1 MSPVR
6 RRLDLE
12 IVRRG
17 LAPSRERAQALIL
30 AGRVRVAAVERPKA
44 GAQVTEETVID
55 VDGEEAWVSRGALKL
70 IGALDAFQLSCEGRV
85 CVDIGSSTGGF
96 TEVLLSRGAARVY
109 AFDSGVGQL
118 HERLRQDE
126 RVILSER
133 TNARHL
139 TSESVPERP
148 TLASMDVSFIS
159 ILKILPA
166 LAVVLAE
173 GADLVS
179 LVKPQFEAGR
189 SEVGSG
195 GIVRDESVHH
205 RVMLGVCQGA
215 EDLGF
220 RVIAVCRSSIDGVGG
235 NREFFLHARAPGS
248 TPPFTS
254 APDVAASGPVLT

>member
-1 MSPVR
+1 MSPIR

-30 AGRVRVAAVERPKA
+30 AGRVRVGTVERPKA
-44 GAQVTEETVID
+44 GGQVTQETEID

-70 IGALDAFQLSCEGRV
+70 LGALDSFGIVCAGRV
-85 CVDIGSSTGGF
+85 AVDIGSSTGGF

-118 HERLRQDE
+118 HERLRQDP

-139 TSESVPERP
+139 SGDSIPERP
-148 TLASMDVSFIS
+148 TLATMDVSFIS
-159 ILKILPA
+159 VLKILPA
-166 LAVVLAE
+166 LRGLLAE
-173 GADLVS
+173 GADIVT

-189 SEVGSG
+189 AEVGSG
-195 GIVRDESVHH
+195 GIVRDPAVHT
-205 RVMLGVCQGA
+205 RVMLSVAEGA
-215 EDLGF
+215 SAVGF
-220 RVIAVCRSSIDGVGG
+220 RVRAVCRSRIDGVGG
-235 NREFFLHARAPGS
+235 NREFFMHLVVPGDASPSS
-248 TPPFTS
+248 T
-254 APDVAASGPVLT
+254 

>member
-1 MSPVR
+1 LSSAR
-6 RRLDLE
+6 RRLDIE

-30 AGRVRVAAVERPKA
+30 AGRVRVARVLRPKA
-44 GAQVTEETVID
+44 GAQVSDETEIEVF
-55 VDGEEAWVSRGALKL
+55 GEEAWVSRGALKL
-70 IGALDAFQLSCEGRV
+70 LGALDSFRVSSQGRV

-96 TEVLLSRGAARVY
+96 TEVLLARGAARVY

-118 HERLRQDE
+118 HERLRQDP

-139 TSESVPERP
+139 GEGSIPERP
-148 TLASMDVSFIS
+148 TFATMDVSFIS

-166 LAVVLAE
+166 LKEILAE

-189 SEVGSG
+189 AEVGSG
-195 GIVRDESVHH
+195 GIVRDESVHT
-205 RVMLGVCQGA
+205 RVMLSVAEGA
-215 EDLGF
+215 SALGF
-220 RVIAVCRSSIDGVGG
+220 RVLAVCRSRIDGVGG
-235 NREFFLHARAPGS
+235 NREFFLHARAPRNDHDLGS
-248 TPPFTS
+248 GD
-254 APDVAASGPVLT
+254 ARSGLT

>member
-1 MSPVR
+1 MSLPR

-30 AGRVRVAAVERPKA
+30 AGRVRVASVERPKA
-44 GAQVTEETVID
+44 GASVTNETVIE
-55 VDGEEAWVSRGALKL
+55 VDGEEAWVSRGAHKL
-70 IGALDAFQLSCEGRV
+70 LGALDAFRVSCERRV

-96 TEVLLSRGAARVY
+96 TEVLLERGAARVY

-118 HERLRQDE
+118 HERLRQDP

-139 TSESVPERP
+139 TPGSLPESPA
-148 TLASMDVSFIS
+148 LATMDVSFIS

-166 LAVVLAE
+166 LKDLLAA
-173 GADLVS
+173 GADVVS

-189 SEVGSG
+189 ADVGSG
-195 GIVRDESVHH
+195 GIVRDAAVHT
-205 RVMLGVCQGA
+205 RVMLNVAAGVEA
-215 EDLGF
+215 LGF
-220 RVIAVCRSSIDGVGG
+220 RVVAVCRSPIDGASG
-235 NREFFLHARAPGS
+235 NREFFLHAVAPGAGAA
-248 TPPFTS
+248 PPGGGLR
-254 APDVAASGPVLT
+254 PGLT

>member
-1 MSPVR
+1 LSPIR

-30 AGRVRVAAVERPKA
+30 AGRVRVASVERPKA
-44 GAQVTEETVID
+44 GAQVTEETEIE

-70 IGALDAFQLSCEGRV
+70 LGALDAFKVSCEGRV

-96 TEVLLSRGAARVY
+96 TEVLLARGASRVY

-118 HERLRQDE
+118 HERLRQDP

-139 TSESVPERP
+139 LPDALPEKP
-148 TLASMDVSFIS
+148 TLATMDVSFIS

-166 LAVVLAE
+166 LAGLLAE
-173 GADLVS
+173 GADVVS

-189 SEVGSG
+189 AEVGSG
-195 GIVRDESVHH
+195 GIVRDEAVHV
-205 RVMLGVCQGA
+205 RVMLSVVRGA
-215 EDLGF
+215 EELGF
-220 RVIAVCRSSIDGVGG
+220 DVSSVCRSGIDGAGG
-235 NREFFLHARAPGS
+235 NREFFLHAVSPG
-248 TPPFTS
+248 PRL
-254 APDVAASGPVLT
+254 ARLRGV

>member
-1 MSPVR
+1 MSPTR

-30 AGRVRVAAVERPKA
+30 AGRVRVFAVERPKA
-44 GAQVTEETVID
+44 GAQVTEATLIE
-55 VDGEEAWVSRGALKL
+55 VDGEEAWVSRGAHKL
-70 IGALDAFQLSCEGRV
+70 LGALDAFKVNCEGRV

-96 TEVLLSRGAARVY
+96 TEVLLARGARRVY

-118 HERLRQDE
+118 HERLRQDP

-139 TSESVPERP
+139 APDALPEKP
-148 TLASMDVSFIS
+148 TLATMDVSFIS

-166 LAVVLAE
+166 LAGLLAE

-189 SEVGSG
+189 ADVASG
-195 GIVRDESVHH
+195 GIVRDEAVHA
-205 RVMLGVCQGA
+205 RVMLAVAEGA
-215 EDLGF
+215 QDLGF
-220 RVIAVCRSSIDGVGG
+220 DVKAVCRSPIDGTSG
-235 NREFFLHARAPGS
+235 NREFFLHA
-248 TPPFTS
+248 TS
-254 APDVAASGPVLT
+254 PVAAGGGASSGLT

>member
-1 MSPVR
+1 LSSK

-30 AGRVRVAAVERPKA
+30 AGRVRVGAVERPKA
-44 GAQVTEETVID
+44 GAQVTEETAIE
-55 VDGEEAWVSRGALKL
+55 VDGEEAWVSRGAHKL
-70 IGALDAFQLSCEGRV
+70 LGALDAFKVSCEGRV
-85 CVDIGSSTGGF
+85 AIDIGSSTGGF
-96 TEVLLSRGAARVY
+96 TEVLLARGAARVY

-118 HERLRQDE
+118 HERLRQDP

-139 TSESVPERP
+139 APDDLPEKP
-148 TLASMDVSFIS
+148 TLATMDVSFIS

-166 LAVVLAE
+166 LAPLLAE

-189 SEVGSG
+189 ADVGSG
-195 GIVRDESVHH
+195 GIVRDEAVHT
-205 RVMLGVCQGA
+205 RVMLSVTSGVEA
-215 EDLGF
+215 LGY
-220 RVIAVCRSSIDGVGG
+220 RVRAVCRSPIEGSEG
-235 NREFFLHARAPGS
+235 NREFFLHALAPPKGLAS
-248 TPPFTS
+248 LPP
-254 APDVAASGPVLT
+254 V

>member
-1 MSPVR
+1 MSPTR

-30 AGRVRVAAVERPKA
+30 AGRVRVFAVERPKA
-44 GAQVTEETVID
+44 GAQVTEETPIE
-55 VDGEEAWVSRGALKL
+55 VDGEEAWVSRGAHKL
-70 IGALDAFQLSCEGRV
+70 LGALDAFRVTCEGRV

-96 TEVLLSRGAARVY
+96 TEVLLARGARRVY

-118 HERLRQDE
+118 HERLRQDP

-139 TSESVPERP
+139 APDALPEKP
-148 TLASMDVSFIS
+148 TLATMDVSFIS

-166 LAVVLAE
+166 LAGLLAE
-173 GADLVS
+173 EADLVS

-189 SEVGSG
+189 ADVASG
-195 GIVRDESVHH
+195 GIVRDEAVHA
-205 RVMLGVCQGA
+205 RVMLAVAKGA
-215 EDLGF
+215 QDLGF
-220 RVIAVCRSSIDGVGG
+220 DVKAVCRSPIDGASG
-235 NREFFLHARAPGS
+235 NREFFLHATSPAAAGGGASPG
-248 TPPFTS
+248 
-254 APDVAASGPVLT
+254 LT

>member
-1 MSPVR
+1 MSPNR

-17 LAPSRERAQALIL
+17 LAPSRERAQALII
-30 AGRVRVAAVERPKA
+30 AGRVRLATGGRPKA
-44 GAQVTEETVID
+44 GAQVTEETEIH

-70 IGALDAFQLSCEGRV
+70 LGALDSFKVTCEGRV
-85 CVDIGSSTGGF
+85 CMDIGSSTGGF

-118 HERLRQDE
+118 HERLRQDP

-139 TSESVPERP
+139 TPDAIPEQP
-148 TLASMDVSFIS
+148 TLLTMDVSFIS
-159 ILKILPA
+159 VLKILPA
-166 LAVVLAE
+166 LKGLLAE
-173 GADLVS
+173 TAEVVC

-189 SEVGSG
+189 AEVGSG
-195 GIVRDESVHH
+195 GIVRDPAVHT
-205 RVMLGVCQGA
+205 RVMLGVARGL

-220 RVIAVCRSSIDGVGG
+220 RLVAACRSKIDGVSG
-235 NREFFLHARAPGS
+235 NREFFLHAVIPGGRP
-248 TPPFTS
+248 T
-254 APDVAASGPVLT
+254 

>member
-1 MSPVR
+1 VNPAR

-30 AGRVRVAAVERPKA
+30 AGRVRVALVAKPKA
-44 GAQVTEETVID
+44 GVQVTGETEIE

-70 IGALDAFQLSCEGRV
+70 LGALDSFQVSCQGRV

-96 TEVLLSRGAARVY
+96 TEVLLARGAARVY

-118 HERLRQDE
+118 HERLRQDP
-126 RVILSER
+126 RVILRER

-139 TSESVPERP
+139 KADSIPEP
-148 TLASMDVSFIS
+148 PMFATMDVSFIS

-166 LAVVLAE
+166 LKGLLAE
-173 GADLVS
+173 GVDVIS

-189 SEVGSG
+189 AEVGSG
-195 GIVRDESVHH
+195 GIVRDASVQT
-205 RVMLGVCQGA
+205 RVMLKVAEGA
-215 EDLGF
+215 SELGF
-220 RVIAVCRSSIDGVGG
+220 RVLAACRSRIDGAGG
-235 NREFFLHARAPGS
+235 NREFFLHLAAPGRGG
-248 TPPFTS
+248 
-254 APDVAASGPVLT
+254 VGR

>member
-1 MSPVR
+1 LSPSR

-44 GAQVTEETVID
+44 GASVTEETVIE

-70 IGALDAFQLSCEGRV
+70 IGALDSFKVPGEGRV
-85 CVDIGSSTGGF
+85 CIDIGSSTGGF
-96 TEVLLSRGAARVY
+96 TEVLLARGAARVY

-118 HERLRQDE
+118 HERLRQDP

-139 TSESVPERP
+139 TPDSLPERP
-148 TLASMDVSFIS
+148 TLATMDVSFIS

-166 LAVVLAE
+166 LLALLAE
-173 GADLVS
+173 GADVVS

-189 SEVGSG
+189 ADVGSG
-195 GIVRDESVHH
+195 GIVRDPAVHA
-205 RVMLGVCQGA
+205 RVMLGVARGV
-215 EDLGF
+215 ETLGF
-220 RVIAVCRSSIDGVGG
+220 NVVAVCRSAIDGASG
-235 NREFFLHARAPGS
+235 NREFFLHAIAPVRPRS
-248 TPPFTS
+248 LS
-254 APDVAASGPVLT
+254 A

>member
-1 MSPVR
+1 MSPTR

-30 AGRVRVAAVERPKA
+30 AGRVRVFAVERPKA
-44 GAQVTEETVID
+44 GAQVTEETAIE

-70 IGALDAFQLSCEGRV
+70 LGALDAFRVSCLGRV
-85 CVDIGSSTGGF
+85 CIDVGSSTGGF
-96 TEVLLSRGAARVY
+96 TEVLLARGALRVY

-118 HERLRQDE
+118 HERLRQDP

-139 TSESVPERP
+139 TPDSLPEKP
-148 TLASMDVSFIS
+148 TFATMDVSFIS

-166 LAVVLAE
+166 LADLLAE
-173 GADLVS
+173 GADVVS

-189 SEVGSG
+189 VDVGSG
-195 GIVRDESVHH
+195 GIIRDEAVHT
-205 RVMLGVCQGA
+205 RVMLSLVQSVF
-215 EDLGF
+215 DLGF
-220 RVIAVCRSSIDGVGG
+220 DVRAVCRSKVDGASG
-235 NREFFLHARAPGS
+235 NREFFLHAISPGS
-248 TPPFTS
+248 KGGG
-254 APDVAASGPVLT
+254 ASPGLT

>member
-1 MSPVR
+1 LSPPR

-30 AGRVRVAAVERPKA
+30 AGRVRVAAVERPKP
-44 GAQVTEETVID
+44 GAQVTEETVIE
-55 VDGEEAWVSRGALKL
+55 VDGEETWVSRGALKL
-70 IGALDAFQLSCEGRV
+70 LGALDAFRVNCEGRV
-85 CVDIGSSTGGF
+85 CADIGSSTGGF
-96 TEVLLSRGAARVY
+96 TEVLLARGAARVY

-118 HERLRQDE
+118 HERLRQDP

-139 TSESVPERP
+139 TPDSLPEKP
-148 TLASMDVSFIS
+148 TLATMDVSFIS

-166 LAVVLAE
+166 LTGLLAE
-173 GADLVS
+173 GADVVS

-189 SEVGSG
+189 ADVGSG
-195 GIVRDESVHH
+195 GIIRDPAVHT
-205 RVMLGVCQGA
+205 RVMLSVVRGV

-220 RVIAVCRSSIDGVGG
+220 EVRAVCRSAIDGASG
-235 NREFFLHARAPGS
+235 NREFFLHAISPG
-248 TPPFTS
+248 PRGGE
-254 APDVAASGPVLT
+254 ASSGLT

>member
-1 MSPVR
+1 MSVSR

-30 AGRVRVAAVERPKA
+30 AGRVRVTGVERPKA
-44 GAQVTEETVID
+44 GAQVSEESEID
-55 VDGEEAWVSRGALKL
+55 VDGEETWVSRGAHKL
-70 IGALDAFQLSCEGRV
+70 IGALDAFGVSCAGRV
-85 CVDIGSSTGGF
+85 CADIGSSTGGF
-96 TEVLLSRGAARVY
+96 TEVLLARGAPRVY

-118 HERLRQDE
+118 HERLRQDP

-139 TSESVPERP
+139 SPDALPEAP
-148 TLASMDVSFIS
+148 TLATMDVSFIS

-166 LAVVLAE
+166 LSGLLAE

-189 SEVGSG
+189 GDVGSG
-195 GIVRDESVHH
+195 GIVRDPTVHT
-205 RVMLGVCQGA
+205 RVMLAVCGEA
-215 EDLGF
+215 ESLGW
-220 RVIAVCRSSIDGVGG
+220 RVNAVCRSPIEGSGG
-235 NREFFLHARAPGS
+235 NREFFLHATSLRPPSSAVASPG
-248 TPPFTS
+248 
-254 APDVAASGPVLT
+254 GPLT

>member
-1 MSPVR
+1 LSPTR

-30 AGRVRVAAVERPKA
+30 AGRVRVFAVERPKA
-44 GAQVTEETVID
+44 GATVTEETAIE
-55 VDGEEAWVSRGALKL
+55 VDGEDPWVSRGALKL
-70 IGALDAFQLSCEGRV
+70 LGALDSFRVSCEGRV
-85 CVDIGSSTGGF
+85 CIDIGSSTGGF
-96 TEVLLSRGAARVY
+96 TEVLLARGASRVY

-118 HERLRQDE
+118 HERLRQDP

-139 TSESVPERP
+139 APESLPEKP
-148 TLASMDVSFIS
+148 TLATMDVSFIS

-166 LAVVLAE
+166 LAGLLAE

-189 SEVGSG
+189 AEVGGG
-195 GIVRDESVHH
+195 GIVRDPAVHA
-205 RVMLGVCQGA
+205 RVMLEVAKGA
-215 EDLGF
+215 KALGF
-220 RVIAVCRSSIDGVGG
+220 AVRAVCRSKIDGASG
-235 NREFFLHARAPGS
+235 NREFFLHATAPGLRGGEA
-248 TPPFTS
+248 PP
-254 APDVAASGPVLT
+254 GLT